1 MFPGTRL
8 WTVGNSNT
16 TKQGAKAPC
25 KYLDVRRLKFLENLL
40 DLFNACDII
49 KKKTLGGFNMNYTI
63 YEVLGTATIT
73 ASQREAVEYYRQG
86 FEIAVLSS
94 KDGILWEQVALWY
107 H

>member
-1 MFPGTRL
+1 
-8 WTVGNSNT
+8 
-16 TKQGAKAPC
+16 
-25 KYLDVRRLKFLENLL
+25 
-40 DLFNACDII
+40 
-49 KKKTLGGFNMNYTI
+49 MNYII

-94 KDGILWEQVALWY
+94 KDGILWEQVVLWY